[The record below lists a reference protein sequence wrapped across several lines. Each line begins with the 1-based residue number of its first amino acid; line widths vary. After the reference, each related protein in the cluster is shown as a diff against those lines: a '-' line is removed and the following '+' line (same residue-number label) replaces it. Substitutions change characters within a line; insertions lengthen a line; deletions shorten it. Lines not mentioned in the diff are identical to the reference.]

1 MSFMLK
7 KITPPIVALL
17 SFITITGAQASRDME
32 RVPLAVT
39 SINGNSVSNE
49 DRSNSPFKIDREK
62 NIINRNPLTNRVN
75 ENRQLSLK
83 KGGLLSKEL
92 ESWINKTG
100 YTLLWNSNRDYIIYN
115 TITFNA
121 DSLDNI
127 LNELGK
133 LFESENYG
141 LIIKQYEVNKVIIID
156 AQ

>member
-1 MSFMLK
+1 
-7 KITPPIVALL
+7 
-17 SFITITGAQASRDME
+17 ME

-39 SINGNSVSNE
+39 STNGNSVSNE

-62 NIINRNPLTNRVN
+62 NIINRNNLTDRVN

-92 ESWINKTG
+92 ESWVNKTG

-115 TITFNA
+115 TITFNPN
-121 DSLDNI
+121 SLDNI

-141 LIIKQYEVNKVIIID
+141 LVIKQYEVNKVIIID